1 MKLLLDTHVL
11 LWAIGRPE
19 LLSQKARQAML
30 DETNELV
37 ASVASI
43 WEITIKVQAGKL
55 ELPVD
60 ADYLETN
67 LRKLGVTKYLPVDLY
82 HVYRLAR
89 LPLLHKDPFDRILLT
104 QAMVE
109 GLTLVSKDQI
119 FGEYPVTVL
128 W

>member
-89 LPLLHKDPFDRILLT
+89 LPLLHKDPFDRLLIAQARVEKMTLLT
-104 QAMVE
+104 RDE
-109 GLTLVSKDQI
+109 SI
-119 FGEYPVTVL
+119 RRYPVTTL